1 MLCVHHIYYFQL
13 HLAYQ
18 LIHERENINKLVMN
32 IGKEVLI
39 LFGAIIG
46 DIVGSRFEVYA
57 HKSKQFELLTD
68 ECHATDDSMMT
79 IAIAKALM
87 DAEKTMQEGSNDS
100 ERYYY
105 QVLRETAIQAMQEIG
120 RKYPDRGYGGMFAK
134 WIFSDEPQPYQSFGN
149 GSAMRISPVA
159 YVAQTEEELRKLS
172 KIVTEVT
179 HNHPEGLKGAEA
191 TALAIFMARTGSTKV
206 EISNKISEE
215 YYSLD
220 FTLDEIRDSYTFDA
234 TCQGSVPQAIV
245 AFLESTSFE
254 DAIRNAISLGGDSDT
269 LAAITGSIAEAYYG
283 IPKQIQDKAFSYLD
297 DELIAICR
305 EWITFS
311 NYEKKIGKFHL
322 LTKYIVKF
330 EEMVSFGRWITDE
343 GESQDKPVQIPFVVY
358 DDLVTMFIEEFYH
371 FAELHPEYK
380 LKNYHSII
388 ESYGLDW
395 EKESLEKV
403 PLETLDEQCVLALL
417 MGAIRADRFAEGALL
432 DFFNEGFIVKWLRI
446 LQEMDS
452 NRK

>member
-1 MLCVHHIYYFQL
+1 M
-13 HLAYQ
+13 
-18 LIHERENINKLVMN
+18 
-32 IGKEVLI
+32 
-39 LFGAIIG
+39 FGAIIG

-68 ECHATDDSMMT
+68 ECRATDDSMMT

-149 GSAMRISPVA
+149 GSAMRVSPVA

-254 DAIRNAISLGGDSDT
+254 DAIRNAISLGGDS
-269 LAAITGSIAEAYYG
+269 
-283 IPKQIQDKAFSYLD
+283 
-297 DELIAICR
+297 
-305 EWITFS
+305 
-311 NYEKKIGKFHL
+311 
-322 LTKYIVKF
+322 V
-330 EEMVSFGRWITDE
+330 
-343 GESQDKPVQIPFVVY
+343 
-358 DDLVTMFIEEFYH
+358 
-371 FAELHPEYK
+371 
-380 LKNYHSII
+380 
-388 ESYGLDW
+388 
-395 EKESLEKV
+395 
-403 PLETLDEQCVLALL
+403 
-417 MGAIRADRFAEGALL
+417 
-432 DFFNEGFIVKWLRI
+432 
-446 LQEMDS
+446 
-452 NRK
+452 

>member
-1 MLCVHHIYYFQL
+1 M
-13 HLAYQ
+13 
-18 LIHERENINKLVMN
+18 
-32 IGKEVLI
+32 
-39 LFGAIIG
+39 FGAIIG
-46 DIVGSRFEVYA
+46 DIVGSRFERYD
-57 HKSKQFELLTD
+57 HKSKEFELFTD
-68 ECHATDDSMMT
+68 DCRATDDSMMT
-79 IAIAKALM
+79 IAVAKALM
-87 DAEKTMQEGSNDS
+87 DAEKLFQRESSATSNHYNDLL
-100 ERYYY
+100 EKM
-105 QVLRETAIQAMQEIG
+105 AIQSMQEIG

-134 WIFSDEPQPYQSFGN
+134 WIFSDDPQPYHSFGN
-149 GSAMRISPVA
+149 GAAMRISPVA
-159 YVAQTEEELRKLS
+159 YVANREDELYKLS
-172 KIVTEVT
+172 ESVTGVT
-179 HNHPEGLKGAEA
+179 HDHPEGLKGAEA
-191 TALAIFMARTGSTKV
+191 TALAIFLARTGSTKE
-206 EISNKISEE
+206 EIYHKIANH
-215 YYSLD
+215 YYPLD
-220 FTLDEIRDSYTFDA
+220 FTIDEIRDSFGFDA
-234 TCQGSVPQAIV
+234 TCQGTVPQAIV

-254 DAIRNAISLGGDSDT
+254 DAIRNAISLGGDCDT

-283 IPKQIQDKAFSYLD
+283 IPKQIKENALSYLD

-330 EEMVSFGRWITDE
+330 QEMASFGRWITDE

-403 PLETLDEQCVLALL
+403 PLETLDEQCVLALM

-432 DFFNEGFIVKWLRI
+432 DFFNEGFIVKWLRR
-446 LQEMDS
+446 LQEIDR

>member
-1 MLCVHHIYYFQL
+1 
-13 HLAYQ
+13 
-18 LIHERENINKLVMN
+18 MN

-68 ECHATDDSMMT
+68 ECRATDDSMMT

-149 GSAMRISPVA
+149 GSAMRVSPVA

-283 IPKQIQDKAFSYLD
+283 IPKQIHDKAFSYLD
-297 DELIAICR
+297 DELISICC

-311 NYEKKIGKFHL
+311 DYEKKIGKFHL

-343 GESQDKPVQIPFVVY
+343 RELKDKPEQIPFVLY
-358 DDLVTMFIEEFYH
+358 DDLVEMFIEEFHH
-371 FAELHPEYK
+371 FAEHHLEYK
-380 LKNYHSII
+380 LTNYHSII
-388 ESYGLDW
+388 KNNGLNL
-395 EKESLEKV
+395 EKESLEKA

-417 MGAIRADRFAEGALL
+417 MGAIRADRFKEGTLFE
-432 DFFNEGFIVKWLRI
+432 FFNEGFIVKWLRI

>member
-32 IGKEVLI
+32 FGKEVLI

-57 HKSKQFELLTD
+57 HKSKQFELFTD
-68 ECHATDDSMMT
+68 ECRATDDSMMT
-79 IAIAKALM
+79 IAVAKALM

-191 TALAIFMARTGSTKV
+191 TALAIFMARTGSTKE
-206 EISNKISEE
+206 EIFSKISEE

-283 IPKQIQDKAFSYLD
+283 IPKQIKENALSYLD

-330 EEMVSFGRWITDE
+330 QEMASFGRWITDE

-417 MGAIRADRFAEGALL
+417 MGAIRADRFKEGTLL
-432 DFFNEGFIVKWLRI
+432 EFFNEGIIVKWLRI